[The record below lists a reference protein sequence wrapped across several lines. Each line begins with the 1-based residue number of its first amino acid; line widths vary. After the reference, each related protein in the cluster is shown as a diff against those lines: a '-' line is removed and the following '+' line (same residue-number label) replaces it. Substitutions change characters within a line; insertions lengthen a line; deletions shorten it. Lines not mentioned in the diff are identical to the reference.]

1 VCIGLRWLLRYGAE
15 SLGLMPNEERRKE
28 LSRSM
33 LEKPTGLE
41 ELMRRYQ
48 ELTGVFPSHN
58 LSPREIIDAIVERER
73 AQSPDDSLI
82 LRPFA

>member
-1 VCIGLRWLLRYGAE
+1 LPSCQWRSLRWHLRYGAE

-41 ELMRRYQ
+41 EIMRRYQ
-48 ELTGVFPSHN
+48 QLTGIFPSPN
-58 LSPREIIDAIVERER
+58 LSPREIIDIILEREC
-73 AQSPDDSLI
+73 AQL
-82 LRPFA
+82 AKK